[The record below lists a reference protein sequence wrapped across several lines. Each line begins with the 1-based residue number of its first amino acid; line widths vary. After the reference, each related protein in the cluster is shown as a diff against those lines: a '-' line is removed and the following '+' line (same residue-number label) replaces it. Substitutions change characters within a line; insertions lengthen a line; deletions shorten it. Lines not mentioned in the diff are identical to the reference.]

1 MEYPVNGTNQ
11 EKFDYIYQRAKELG
25 DKFPEI
31 TASQFALE
39 TGYGKSIKGT
49 NNLFNQTALGDNLSK
64 RKWVNYSSIDDSI
77 KARVNKW
84 SERYKDAPDA
94 VAALAK
100 IQPAYAP
107 NADKNKD
114 YIKSVMKIAKTH
126 GKYNGKV
133 NLPNADVDPS
143 FYSSG
148 EYLASNEKDRAKIND
163 TFKKANQDNVASKDP
178 NQIYKNQEKVKS
190 YWKEISNIQGNK
202 KLSEEEKN
210 AQKHAVKSK
219 YYREGYMASVNV
231 DINETNKKYDS
242 FVSKMKKMSGR
253 NGDPL
258 ISDDGMI
265 HPNAE
270 IITKKEFESLKK
282 EAAQFNIDLGNPH
295 YGVAGGDKSN
305 KHATR
310 YIAPDYIKKK
320 LTEFNKLYTPRKIEQ
335 GILKYGKT
343 KDEYDAEVGKES
355 NVSTNPGILNDL
367 ENSSATIPET
377 AQEKSD
383 RLKVEASEKARGEK
397 ILAAKNKPFEG
408 SDVLN
413 SLTAQDEFADPRFKY
428 TPGKGELPFG
438 ALAGLATGIAGAAS
452 AESVHIKYRDEQV
465 SEGMLLYA
473 QDMAKIKNMGLSP
486 EQEGVLNMKLQDAY
500 QTGINNLVRASNGN
514 RNLVLGNQGQL
525 DKARMQSIVEIT
537 AFDVDRTDK
546 AMAAFGEV
554 QKYINEFD
562 SRRDIFNNER
572 QYQEDTLKRTS
583 GMAVAQ
589 QGMSNFID
597 AIQNAKENAPGS
609 MNDMRRQLFQFNA
622 TGILPNAKEGEIGSL
637 SYKEAK
643 AAEYKLFSEKKR
655 TYSDWINGKNAEE
668 KDLINNILTRNPQLN
683 PDVNGKA
690 EFKELEDF
698 YNTVSGTDE
707 YKSDFYKEKKI
718 SDLTV
723 SRVKT
728 KKEQITGEPVE
739 DAPPVEKQHLDSIDS
754 PIKTAPVVQTQN
766 AMPSATTMNISSS
779 TAPLPSSRTVG
790 TKNKIAPTIITTE
803 KLSNGVLQQDM
814 ANMANDKPYGLNNLT
829 PEAVQ
834 SGKRMSK
841 AVQQIDTI
849 NRTAEERDLIFNK
862 QQEEAQLKLNSV
874 IH

>member
-1 MEYPVNGTNQ
+1 MEYPVNGTNK

-39 TGYGKSIKGT
+39 TNYGKSIKGG
-49 NNLFNQTALGDNLSK
+49 NNVFNQTAVGDTLSK
-64 RKWVNYSSIDDSI
+64 RKWVNYDSVDDSI

-84 SERYKDAPDA
+84 SAKYNDAPDA

-100 IQPAYAP
+100 IQPSYAP

-114 YIKSVMKIAKTH
+114 YIKSVMRIAKQH
-126 GKYNGKV
+126 GKYNGKT

-163 TFKKANQDNVASKDP
+163 AFKKANQDNAASKDP

-202 KLSEEEKN
+202 NLSESEKN

-219 YYREGYMASVNV
+219 YYRDGYMSSVNI

-242 FVSKMKKMSGR
+242 FVNKMKKLSDR
-253 NGDPL
+253 DNDAL
-258 ISDDGMI
+258 ISDNGMI
-265 HPNAE
+265 NPSAG
-270 IITKKEFESLKK
+270 IITKKEFEDLKK
-282 EAAQFNIDLGNPH
+282 EALQFNINLGDPN
-295 YGVAGGDKSN
+295 YGVAGGDKNN
-305 KHATR
+305 KNATR
-310 YIAPDYIKKK
+310 YLYPGYIKKK
-320 LTEFNKLYTPRKIEQ
+320 LEDFNKLYTPRKIEQ

-343 KDEYDAEVGKES
+343 KDEYDAEVNKNEPTETSPGLIDDIES
-355 NVSTNPGILNDL
+355 GNG
-367 ENSSATIPET
+367 SATIPET
-377 AQEKSD
+377 AQEKAD

-397 ILAAKNKPFEG
+397 MAAAKNQPFQG
-408 SDVLN
+408 SDILN
-413 SLTAQDEFADPRFKY
+413 NLTDPGEFSDPRFQY
-428 TPGKGELPFG
+428 TPGKGKLPFD
-438 ALAGLATGIAGAAS
+438 ALAGLATGLAGAAS
-452 AESVHIKYRDEQV
+452 ADDVHIKYRDEQI
-465 SEGMLLYA
+465 SEGMIQYA
-473 QDMAKIKNMGLSP
+473 QDIAKIKNMGLSP
-486 EQEGVLNMKLQDAY
+486 EKEGDLKMKLQDAY

-525 DKARMQSIVEIT
+525 DKARMAGIVNI
-537 AFDVDRTDK
+537 AALDVDRTDK

-572 QYQEDTLKRTS
+572 QYAEDKQRQAS
-583 GMAVAQ
+583 GMLVAE

-609 MNDMRRQLFQFNA
+609 MNDIRRQMFQFNA
-622 TGILPNAKEGEIGSL
+622 TGILPNAKEGEVGSL
-637 SYKEAK
+637 SYREAK
-643 AAEYKLFSEKKR
+643 SAEHKLFTEKKR

-668 KDLINNILTRNPQLN
+668 KDLINNILTKNPQLN
-683 PDVNGKA
+683 PDVNGKT

-707 YKSDFYKEKKI
+707 YKSDFYKQKKI

-723 SRVKT
+723 SRVET
-728 KKEQITGEPVE
+728 KKEEVTGEPVKE
-739 DAPPVEKQHLDSIDS
+739 APPVEKQYLSSIDS
-754 PIKTAPVVQTQN
+754 PIKTVPVVQSKPP
-766 AMPSATTMNISSS
+766 MPSAS
-779 TAPLPSSRTVG
+779 TAPLPSSRTIVPQ
-790 TKNKIAPTIITTE
+790 NQIAPTIVTAN
-803 KLSNGVLQQDM
+803 KLPDNILQQDM

-841 AVQQIDTI
+841 AVQQMDQI
-849 NRTAEERDLIFNK
+849 NLAAQQRDLIFNQ